1 MQLPEFD
8 LEKFDLEIIELCKR
22 EITLLE
28 AIVIWCDDNNIELD
42 LISQIINK
50 RHPSLKLRIEDQA
63 RRNNTLKKLK
73 K

>member
-1 MQLPEFD
+1 LQLPEFD